1 MGRMKNRKI
10 RYLDFIEKDIPLN
23 LLNSFQCLEEGS
35 YKKSLI
41 QMGCFS
47 LKTWGSFTL
56 PENKSSCK
64 VDQEVYTQTLHYDLS
79 QDRTEQPGGTQN
91 KIGTEKWDEYPL
103 WLIFQHLNF
112 NDINSLLV
120 NDPNQLTD
128 SNKYNF

>member
-1 MGRMKNRKI
+1 MMNKKI
-10 RYLDFIEKDIPLN
+10 GKFDFIEQDIHLN
-23 LLNSFQCLEEGS
+23 LLNPFQCQEEGS
-35 YKKSLI
+35 YKTSLI

-47 LKTWGSFTL
+47 PKTRGSFTL
-56 PENKSSCK
+56 PENKSSCE
-64 VDQEVYTQTLHYDLS
+64 VDQEVYAQTLPYDLS
-79 QDRTEQPGGTQN
+79 QDRTEKPGGTQN

-128 SNKYNF
+128 SNKCNF